1 MKRRPFSAYQFASL
15 EYAATLERRFYSL
28 ASKSVTYREWE
39 LKLKNAE
46 LLSLKVCVSL
56 HLNLQFQH
64 KALFLC
70 SEFRCR
76 YPLKLCHLK
85 QNLRYFEILGH
96 STTFMLVGH
105 FDKWGKCL
113 LSCLLLWIRK
123 LFQKGSTHEGKILL
137 KWEQSLFLKN

>member
-56 HLNLQFQH
+56 YLNLQFKH
-64 KALFLC
+64 KALFYVA
-70 SEFRCR
+70 S
-76 YPLKLCHLK
+76 
-85 QNLRYFEILGH
+85 LGVDTH
-96 STTFMLVGH
+96 SNSAT
-105 FDKWGKCL
+105 
-113 LSCLLLWIRK
+113 
-123 LFQKGSTHEGKILL
+123 
-137 KWEQSLFLKN
+137 